1 MSKLKTFHTLT
12 GGQDSDTSSDYFQQD
27 RTREVVNMELIQEQN
42 AIRLQTIRSTEEM
55 LLWIDLP
62 ATNLNVLA
70 AVNVQA
76 VYEAGVYGSDAV
88 EHESI
93 VVFSYD
99 DDNGSVITLLDVET
113 NSRYKLYPNADDSS
127 PLNFPPNGTV
137 SASFTKENG
146 QPQIY
151 WDDYKN
157 ELRKINLVIGNNV
170 GNRANIT
177 NRSMSVRRRIGV
189 IATTNHSLATGG
201 SLASGSY
208 QLFARLY
215 NTITGDRSKWSLASN
230 PIPICD
236 PLGLSGAPIIGSQV
250 GQIHDRK
257 IVFRL
262 DTLASEI
269 QYYDSYQLAIVKS
282 IDGLAIPST
291 VAYVTLPEKDNYD
304 NIAAGTADVEYKGN
318 TGIEKEVPLEQ
329 IVGEDAGIEYAKV
342 QCIKDNRLWR
352 GNIKY
357 FDYKNDRGVANVGN
371 AETIKE
377 IVNYKDPL
385 STTNK
390 KGHWRDEVYAYG
402 LGYLDEF
409 GNVGLVEPL
418 DLAKFYKYER
428 TGVNKLITAIVA
440 QNAPY
445 DQYTVSI
452 DPTGIN
458 VWDYIEIGGVF
469 CTVCEVGATTILVK
483 GDLSAVSAPTVGYML
498 IGKAGNHTDNWAW
511 KFPNRETPTFS
522 LLDSLSNPL
531 ALGLRLTDITD
542 YPSWAKAVIVVRQK
556 RQKNILFQSFHL
568 PTIGVLGVPTAG
580 SEVRLDDPP
589 TVQDVINN
597 NFLKADYKQ
606 QYDTLM
612 PKWIG
617 IGSALNIGW
626 DAAVYLGFLFM
637 IPRYYR
643 QYPITDPNYF
653 PFREAPCYGII
664 YPPEWVYNFN
674 GETVENANLAER
686 AYLEIID
693 AVAFN
698 KRTIYDTNGNFTLI
712 CDYISD
718 TQSHYY
724 NNVNGYYENTLG
736 QRYYLTQPYTLL
748 GIKQSFVSG
757 EAKMVLNQQPFTIT
771 KQAFNEINYSTVKS
785 FGYGEQLSF
794 QQGSAEIVPLDAK
807 RFFAPLPIQRSIL
820 LSTNDVII
828 DFTYYMWKGLFT
840 NLENYFPFF
849 PNPLDVN
856 VQSEDIFQVQG
867 MDIYTSNN
875 TFITRPIVTN
885 NKTVLLSNEVVG
897 GSWIVNVVK
906 GIDDDRY
913 DKTSTNWVFTGAY
926 AKLENNTNAPLSFD
940 VWGGDCFV
948 TIDAVKVN
956 QNTNR
961 TTNAFTSRGGVND
974 WGQDVKRVRK
984 TGVFDDNVEFV
995 QYWVESNV
1003 NTFFADKLDEYPYK
1017 ESSLDNEGF
1026 YTKPYLKQYNGS
1038 FSIGNE
1044 LKTYVSD
1051 EILSLDQRPQL
1062 YPARFVWS
1070 DVRIYQATDSAF
1082 FDTDGF
1088 SVFQPQSRQDLDEQY
1103 GGINALVDFAD
1114 PTLHFIQDRKIR
1126 VEPVG
1131 RDFIER
1137 GDDGTQLI
1145 LTDGTVI
1152 GRGGYYLPYQSGTQ
1166 HMRSV
1171 QNYNGM
1177 CFYADVINRRI
1188 AMFGARGAGFK
1199 YISELGQI
1207 SFFNNFLNEE
1217 ISETALFGYIDS
1229 SNLKQHYV
1237 IMRNLKKCEGNAFA
1251 IRQNYWE
1258 AQIKSNEYHAA
1269 LSIENVLYALDAR
1282 LWQFYKGTGYGN
1294 LFGANVDSLF
1304 SIIAS
1309 PANAAYTTVFDSIV
1323 LNKEGT
1329 ITANLDE
1336 CNVSWFDK
1344 VLNQQ
1349 KSTDA
1354 LQSTSYLYPT
1364 PIAPKNNRW
1373 WINRIRY
1380 DSERA
1385 RATSYLVEFVLK
1397 NRERFGVYNVE
1408 CNFTVSFRN

>member
-12 GGQDSDTSSDYFQQD
+12 GGQDSDTSSDYFEQD

-42 AIRLQTIRSTEEM
+42 AIRLQTIRSTNELM
-55 LLWIDLP
+55 QWIDLP

-76 VYEAGVYGSDAV
+76 VYEAGVVGADRV

-93 VVFSYD
+93 IIFSYD
-99 DDNGSVITLLDVET
+99 DDNGSVINLIDIET
-113 NSRYKLYPNADDSS
+113 NDLFKLYPNADDSS

-157 ELRKINLVIGNNV
+157 ELRKINLVITQAGVLAGNP
-170 GNRANIT
+170 ANIT
-177 NRSMSVRRRIGV
+177 NRSMSVRRRAAV

-236 PLGLSGAPIIGSQV
+236 PLGLSGVPIIGSQV

-262 DTLASEI
+262 DTLSSEI
-269 QYYDSYQLAIVKS
+269 PYYDSYQLAIVKS

-291 VAYVTLPEKDNYD
+291 VAYVTLPEKDNYA

-318 TGIEKEVPLEQ
+318 TDIEKEVPLEQ

-357 FDYKNDRGVANVGN
+357 FDYKNDRGVANVSN

-377 IVNYKDPL
+377 IVDYKNPL
-385 STTNK
+385 NTTNK

-418 DLAKFYKYER
+418 DLSKFYKYER
-428 TGVNKLITAIVA
+428 IGVNKLITAIVA

-452 DPTGIN
+452 DTTGIN

-469 CTVCEVGATTILVK
+469 CTVCEVGVTTILVK

-511 KFPNRETPTFS
+511 KFPSRETPTFNI
-522 LLDSLSNPL
+522 LDTLSNPYS
-531 ALGLRLTDITD
+531 LGLRLSNITD

-556 RQKNILFQSFHL
+556 RQKNILFQTPHI
-568 PTIGVLGVPTAG
+568 PTIGVSGVPTKFVG
-580 SEVRLDDPP
+580 
-589 TVQDVINN
+589 TF
-597 NFLKADYKQ
+597 NFPSTPYSSAEIFNRKNWKGGDYIGE
-606 QYDTLM
+606 YDTLM
-612 PKWIG
+612 PKILG
-617 IGSALNIGW
+617 MGMAKNISRIWTNTSGFGNIIQTPVYRTQE
-626 DAAVYLGFLFM
+626 AVFDSLDGNE
-637 IPRYYR
+637 I
-643 QYPITDPNYF
+643 PNYF
-653 PFREAPCYGII
+653 VAP
-664 YPPEWVYNFN
+664 YPAWVYNHN
-674 GETVENANLAER
+674 GTPTFAYNLTGGERINAVDAIITTRFVLDGPAPFIDIANFHDASVFYSYFANPQGYHTRLVTQKI
-686 AYLEIID
+686 YLPQIKS
-693 AVAFN
+693 F
-698 KRTIYDTNGNFTLI
+698 DTNVI
-712 CDYISD
+712 D
-718 TQSHYY
+718 
-724 NNVNGYYENTLG
+724 NTI
-736 QRYYLTQPYTLL
+736 T
-748 GIKQSFVSG
+748 G
-757 EAKMVLNQQPFTIT
+757 EALMVLNQQPFLLT
-771 KQAFNEINYSTVKS
+771 NEPFESEVFRQVRY
-785 FGYGEQLSF
+785 FGYG
-794 QQGSAEIVPLDAK
+794 
-807 RFFAPLPIQRSIL
+807 
-820 LSTNDVII
+820 DV
-828 DFTYYMWKGLFT
+828 
-840 NLENYFPFF
+840 
-849 PNPLDVN
+849 
-856 VQSEDIFQVQG
+856 
-867 MDIYTSNN
+867 
-875 TFITRPIVTN
+875 
-885 NKTVLLSNEVVG
+885 LSNEQGKPTQVPTGIRSFFNIIPNQRSVLLNARNKILDFTFSLFQNEFINQYNIFPFYPYPIQSNIYLTGDLVDTVATVVIESSSG
-897 GSWIVNVVK
+897 EIGTVQDNVNTVFVDPDTSSGAMYILNVEK
-906 GIDDDRY
+906 GLDDDRY
-913 DKTSTNWVFTGAY
+913 SKTSSDWIFTGAY
-926 AKLENNTNAPLSFD
+926 AKLTTNTNAPLSFD
-940 VWGGDCFV
+940 VWGGDCFL
-948 TIDAVKVN
+948 TLDAIKVN
-956 QNTNR
+956 NNTNR
-961 TTNAFTSRGGVND
+961 ISDIF
-974 WGQDVKRVRK
+974 RK
-984 TGVFDDNVEFV
+984 TGSFVNNVEFLQV
-995 QYWVESNV
+995 WLESEV
-1003 NTFFADKLDEYPYK
+1003 NTYFAEKLDEFPYRTGTGVGQY
-1017 ESSLDNEGF
+1017 SQA
-1026 YTKPYLKQYNGS
+1026 YLKQYNGS

-1051 EILSLDQRPQL
+1051 EILSLGQRPQL

-1070 DVRIYQATDSAF
+1070 DQRIYQATDSAF

-1088 SVFQPQSRQDLDEQY
+1088 SVFQPLSRQDLDEQY
-1103 GGINALVDFAD
+1103 GGINAIVDFAD

-1237 IMRNLKKCEGNAFA
+1237 IMRKLKKCEGNAFA

-1258 AQIKSNEYHAA
+1258 AQIKSNEFHAA
-1269 LSIENVLYALDAR
+1269 LGIENVLYALDAR
-1282 LWQFYKGTGYGN
+1282 LWEFYKGTGYGN
-1294 LFGANVDSLF
+1294 LFGADVGSVF

-1329 ITANLDE
+1329 ITANVDE

-1397 NRERFGVYNVE
+1397 NGERFGVYNVE